1 MAIVKAFSAG
11 RGYQCN
17 RKLCESEAVLRELLL
32 SDGVVFDEADLPAA
46 LTRLETAAAPGS
58 TFRLLRGYAL
68 HRSYPITSKPLP
80 ARAMLLKAIH
90 PMDSMTYEPPDIEP
104 YVI

>member
-1 MAIVKAFSAG
+1 MMGSGLRRGGLTG
-11 RGYQCN
+11 RID
-17 RKLCESEAVLRELLL
+17 AVGDR
-32 SDGVVFDEADLPAA
+32 DEPQ
-46 LTRLETAAAPGS
+46 AP

-90 PMDSMTYEPPDIEP
+90 PMDSMTYEPADIEL